1 MGVPSVKSNKKCCI
15 DTRNYDDIADSSS
28 FLYSR
33 TKVHFSGGIGQ
44 DSVWKM
50 QTYRDHA
57 ILTTLPCL
65 SQETQIDLD
74 DSTFLLP
81 FPPPTFALLNRRG
94 QGIFLSP
101 LREQS
106 SRMFEFV
113 FKMFAV
119 GSASL
124 PDGGMGQV
132 PEQIAADLP
141 GGMSLREK

>member
-1 MGVPSVKSNKKCCI
+1 
-15 DTRNYDDIADSSS
+15 
-28 FLYSR
+28 
-33 TKVHFSGGIGQ
+33 
-44 DSVWKM
+44 M
-50 QTYRDHA
+50 QTN
-57 ILTTLPCL
+57 
-65 SQETQIDLD
+65 LD
-74 DSTFLLP
+74 DSTLP
-81 FPPPTFALLNRRG
+81 LDFPLPPVAFSNRRG

-141 GGMSLREK
+141 GGASLREE